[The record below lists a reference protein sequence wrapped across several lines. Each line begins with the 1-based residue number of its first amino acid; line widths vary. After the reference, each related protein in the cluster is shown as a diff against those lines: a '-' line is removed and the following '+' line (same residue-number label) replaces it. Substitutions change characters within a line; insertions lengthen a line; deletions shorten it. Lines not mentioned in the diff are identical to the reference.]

1 MVSINYNSLD
11 DRIWVMS
18 TIFVVDIWGIS
29 QEGEEDTAEI
39 QSLKTLYR
47 ALSARAQWGRGSS
60 RQSSHCVERSKSEV
74 ENNRL
79 GLNSKQTTLFQGVP
93 QNFIHQNLYY
103 SL

>member
-1 MVSINYNSLD
+1 
-11 DRIWVMS
+11 MS
-18 TIFVVDIWGIS
+18 TNNFFDILGIS

-79 GLNSKQTTLFQGVP
+79 GLNSKQSTLFQGVP
-93 QNFIHQNLYY
+93 HVLFIKIF
-103 SL
+103 